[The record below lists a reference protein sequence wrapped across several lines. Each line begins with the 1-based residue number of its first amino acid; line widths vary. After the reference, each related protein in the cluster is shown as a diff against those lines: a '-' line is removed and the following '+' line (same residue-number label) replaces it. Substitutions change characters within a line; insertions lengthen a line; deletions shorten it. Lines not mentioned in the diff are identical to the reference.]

1 MEPQYSNMRFRK
13 YAAAVAS
20 LSLFASTIASPVAA
34 KPRQT
39 LGHRKGHRSPP
50 AEDKTNNKYFNEP
63 GIDEQLCHYDE
74 RYFNGIVSYDERTVT
89 QQHMIRAYLKFFR
102 DQGLDT
108 WIAHGTLLG
117 WWWNGKRLPWDWD
130 MDTQVS
136 SATLKYLGE
145 NHNQSMHKYES
156 EDGQIKREYLLDV
169 NPWIWE
175 RVRGDG
181 MNIIDARWIDIRN
194 GLFIDITGLS
204 ETHPD
209 TMPGVW
215 SCKNYHQYRTTD
227 LYPMR
232 ETVFEGVVAKVPYS
246 YDKILIDEYQEKALI
261 VTDYEGHTWNPLV
274 KEWVKTQETINKE
287 QNEAEQRQRE
297 EEGGKNQGEEH
308 NKDAPAQTVTG

>member
-1 MEPQYSNMRFRK
+1 
-13 YAAAVAS
+13 
-20 LSLFASTIASPVAA
+20 
-34 KPRQT
+34 
-39 LGHRKGHRSPP
+39 
-50 AEDKTNNKYFNEP
+50 
-63 GIDEQLCHYDE
+63 
-74 RYFNGIVSYDERTVT
+74 
-89 QQHMIRAYLKFFR
+89 MIRAYLKFFK

-130 MDTQVS
+130 LDTQVS
-136 SATLKYLGE
+136 ASTLHYLGE
-145 NHNQSMHKYES
+145 NHNQSIHKYES
-156 EDGQIKREYLLDV
+156 EDGQTKREYLLDV

-175 RVRGDG
+175 RERGDG

-215 SCKNYHQYRTTD
+215 SCKNYHRYKTTD

-246 YDKILIDEYQEKALI
+246 YDQILINEYQEKALI
-261 VTDYEGHTWNPLV
+261 VTDYEGYVLINRPRIKYQTNISIVTLGIPP
-274 KEWVKTQETINKE
+274 KRNGSRPKSKSTRNRKKKRNDSARKRKKRRRTMTRNKRKTT
-287 QNEAEQRQRE
+287 
-297 EEGGKNQGEEH
+297 
-308 NKDAPAQTVTG
+308 